1 MPVLLIADHDNV
13 ALKPST
19 AAALTAARRMDDVV
33 DVLVAGNSC
42 YAVAEAA
49 AKLEGVRAVLLA
61 QSPRLAQESPEALS
75 ALAAREGRD
84 YTHVVFAAS
93 SVGKAAMPRTA
104 ALLDV
109 SPVSELTAVAGP
121 KTFVRTM
128 YAGSLLATVET
139 TDPIVVA
146 TVRTTAFAPTA
157 EGGRIADIEEVLPED
172 APEDSTFVKF
182 SETKSDRPE
191 LVSAKIFVAGGR
203 GLIDEAGFKAMEDF
217 ADAIGAA
224 VGATRTAVDM
234 GLCPNDWQIGQTGK
248 MVAPDLYIGL
258 GISGAIQ
265 HTAGIKDAKVVV
277 AINKDPEAPIFEAAD
292 YGLVMDAQE
301 ACRELQQ
308 KLGKH

>member
-1 MPVLLIADHDNV
+1 MPALLIADHDNV
-13 ALKPST
+13 ALKLST
-19 AAALTAARRMDDVV
+19 AAALTAARQLDDIV
-33 DVLVAGNSC
+33 DVLVAGNDC
-42 YAVAEAA
+42 MAVAEEA
-49 AKLEGVRAVLLA
+49 AKLEGVRTVLLA

-75 ALAAREGRD
+75 ALAAREGKD
-84 YTHVVFAAS
+84 YTHVIFAAS

-109 SPVSELTAVAGP
+109 SPVSEIQAVKGP
-121 KTFVRTM
+121 KTFVRGM
-128 YAGSLLATVET
+128 YAGSLLATVELS
-139 TDPIVVA
+139 DPIIVA
-146 TVRTTAFAPTA
+146 TVRTTSFAPAPLGGAAA
-157 EGGRIADIEEVLPED
+157 EIEEILPEE

-182 SETKSDRPE
+182 TETKSDRPE
-191 LVSAKIFVAGGR
+191 LVSAKIVVAGGR

-217 ADAIGAA
+217 ADSIGAA

-248 MVAPDLYIGL
+248 MVAPQLYIGL

-277 AINKDPEAPIFEAAD
+277 AINKDPEAPIFEVAD

-301 ACRELQQ
+301 ACRELKD
-308 KLGKH
+308 KLGR